1 MKKKFNLGLLFLMS
15 ITLLSTTCSSGDDDD
30 NPADNTAQIENINNT
45 AESGDWII
53 TYYFDTD
60 SEETSDYNGYIF
72 TFENT
77 GTLTASNGTNTFTG
91 TWSVTDS
98 NSNDDSSDDI
108 DFNILF
114 SSPPDFEELS
124 DDWEIITYN
133 SSKIELTDVSG
144 GNGGTDFLTFEK
156 N

>member
-1 MKKKFNLGLLFLMS
+1 MKTKLNLGIFFLMS
-15 ITLLSTTCSSGDDDD
+15 ITLLSTSCSSDNDNSPDD
-30 NPADNTAQIENINNT
+30 NSAQIEDISNI

-53 TYYFDTD
+53 TYFYDTD
-60 SEETSDYNGYIF
+60 SEETSDYNGYTFI
-72 TFENT
+72 FENS
-77 GTLTASNGTNTFTG
+77 GTLIASNGTNIYTG

-98 NSNDDSSDDI
+98 NSNDDSNDDL
-108 DFNILF
+108 DFNIF
-114 SSPPDFEELS
+114 FASPPDFEELS

-144 GNGGTDFLTFEK
+144 GNGGIDFLTFEK